1 MLSIRV
7 FGEDITKPHHATLKP
22 ATTEEKPEEQG
33 DAEVKDA
40 EEVQTKEED
49 LTAPAEEDEEASL
62 NV

>member
-22 ATTEEKPEEQG
+22 ATTGEQTVEAPAEVAEEKAEQ
-33 DAEVKDA
+33 AA
-40 EEVQTKEED
+40 
-49 LTAPAEEDEEASL
+49 APAEEDEEAAL